1 MPLLGSIHWHVN
13 ILLHLMVTV
22 FVACVN
28 GFHGSKHNIV
38 YLCKQECLWMG
49 YEHQYKQSILNITD
63 NGVAN
68 NHSSLRACTT
78 VFKVCRENVFIL
90 FPASICELVLK
101 PITARRLSRA
111 DCKMSRPL
119 ITVVDFRGAGRAVG
133 PSVLSMP
140 LQLNWVSLR
149 NARNSHTRCF
159 FACGHAALT
168 YTVGDFL
175 FTVMSVDCLS
185 YSLTK
190 WNFHFLVCKWVSP
203 SAFVWYLFIQCMWQE
218 QCTLINISAFTS
230 L

>member
-1 MPLLGSIHWHVN
+1 
-13 ILLHLMVTV
+13 MVTF

-49 YEHQYKQSILNITD
+49 YEHQYKQSILNMTD
-63 NGVAN
+63 NRVAN
-68 NHSSLRACTT
+68 NHPSLRACTT
-78 VFKVCRENVFIL
+78 VFKYVEKIYL
-90 FPASICELVLK
+90 FY
-101 PITARRLSRA
+101 
-111 DCKMSRPL
+111 
-119 ITVVDFRGAGRAVG
+119 TV
-133 PSVLSMP
+133 
-140 LQLNWVSLR
+140 LQLW
-149 NARNSHTRCF
+149 ACF
-159 FACGHAALT
+159 ETNHSSKAFTSWLQDVMATYHSGGLQRSWQGSGAQCFVYAITIELSQLKECSKQPHQVLFACGHTALT